1 VSFGRFQGVSKL
13 PTVVALGCAL
23 AGCDAAHLPGFDAGQ
38 PDADLPNPNA
48 VLASLGVSRGALEPP
63 FNPATTSYTLTLG
76 LDAED
81 LELTPTAQIP
91 DGVTISVAEMTV
103 ESGATSAP
111 LGLPLGDSAIE
122 VLVTPQTGESV
133 TYIIAVNRGRG
144 ILQDAYVK
152 ASNAEAS
159 DTFGRAIAI
168 DGDTLAVGAR
178 LEDSGANGPGGGEIA
193 QADNTAP
200 SAGAVYVFVRGG
212 DGAWTQ
218 QSYIKPSNPDS
229 TDFFGHSLALSGD
242 TLAVSALL
250 EDSNAVGP
258 GGGAAQQADNSATS
272 AGAVYVFTRAGGVWS
287 QESYIKASN
296 TEAFDDFGQSVALDG
311 DTLAVGAHFEDS
323 GVAADQADNTASA
336 SGAVYVF
343 TRSDTEW
350 TQQAYLKASNLEA
363 NDQFGFAVSLDGDTL
378 AVGALFEDSAATVI
392 NGDEA
397 DNTAS
402 AAGAVYVFTRSGA
415 TWTQQPY
422 ITASNTEAND
432 RFGESIALSGDTLAV
447 GAKEEDS
454 AATGIGGDQADNTAS
469 SAGAVY
475 VFTRSGTT
483 WAQQAYLKASN
494 TTALDDF
501 GSALGLDGDTLAV
514 GALFEDS
521 AATGVNGDEADETA
535 ASAGAVYLFIRRDG
549 AWSQIAYVKAT
560 NTESGDQFGF
570 GVGLSGGAL
579 AIGSSSED
587 SAATGVG
594 ADQLD
599 NSALSAGAVYV
610 FR

>member
-1 VSFGRFQGVSKL
+1 
-13 PTVVALGCAL
+13 
-23 AGCDAAHLPGFDAGQ
+23 
-38 PDADLPNPNA
+38 
-48 VLASLGVSRGALEPP
+48 
-63 FNPATTSYTLTLG
+63 
-76 LDAED
+76 
-81 LELTPTAQIP
+81 
-91 DGVTISVAEMTV
+91 
-103 ESGATSAP
+103 
-111 LGLPLGDSAIE
+111 
-122 VLVTPQTGESV
+122 
-133 TYIIAVNRGRG
+133 
-144 ILQDAYVK
+144 
-152 ASNAEAS
+152 
-159 DTFGRAIAI
+159 
-168 DGDTLAVGAR
+168 
-178 LEDSGANGPGGGEIA
+178 
-193 QADNTAP
+193 
-200 SAGAVYVFVRGG
+200 
-212 DGAWTQ
+212 
-218 QSYIKPSNPDS
+218 
-229 TDFFGHSLALSGD
+229 
-242 TLAVSALL
+242 
-250 EDSNAVGP
+250 
-258 GGGAAQQADNSATS
+258 
-272 AGAVYVFTRAGGVWS
+272 
-287 QESYIKASN
+287 
-296 TEAFDDFGQSVALDG
+296 
-311 DTLAVGAHFEDS
+311 
-323 GVAADQADNTASA
+323 
-336 SGAVYVF
+336 
-343 TRSDTEW
+343 
-350 TQQAYLKASNLEA
+350 
-363 NDQFGFAVSLDGDTL
+363 
-378 AVGALFEDSAATVI
+378 
-392 NGDEA
+392 
-397 DNTAS
+397 
-402 AAGAVYVFTRSGA
+402 VFTRSGA
-415 TWTQQPY
+415 TWTQQAY
-422 ITASNTEAND
+422 IKASNTEAND